1 MMKMSTWLLVA
12 VVVAVV
18 AVAPRFAT
26 AAQQGD
32 MYLLV
37 RQWSPTFCEDKSC
50 VKGQDPE
57 MMTIH
62 GLWYVCSPSPSPS
75 PSPPPS
81 PARRTLTPPSSPLA
95 RPTGLTYED
104 GSPAYCTKEKFSTSA
119 LTDATID
126 RMNCAWPS
134 ATGTN
139 EGFWAHEW
147 EKHGTCAGF
156 SSQEGYFNATLNA
169 NDRYD
174 LNVAFAEAGISF
186 SGSNDSPTTAE
197 MEAAMED
204 AFGVGGQV
212 VKCRE
217 NNLYEVMMC
226 LDWETLEAFACD
238 ESFWNTCGAASDRVT
253 FPEGSGDEAA
263 TCSATTTVSSSGS
276 SDASYPS
283 TETDGG
289 SSLAVTGAGV
299 AVALLLLF

>member
-1 MMKMSTWLLVA
+1 M
-12 VVVAVV
+12 
-18 AVAPRFAT
+18 
-26 AAQQGD
+26 
-32 MYLLV
+32 
-37 RQWSPTFCEDKSC
+37 
-50 VKGQDPE
+50 
-57 MMTIH
+57 
-62 GLWYVCSPSPSPS
+62 
-75 PSPPPS
+75 
-81 PARRTLTPPSSPLA
+81 
-95 RPTGLTYED
+95 TYED

-217 NNLYEVMMC
+217 NNLYEVIMC

-238 ESFWNTCGAASDRVT
+238 ESFWNTCGGASDRVT

-263 TCSATTTVSSSGS
+263 TCSATTTVSSAGS

-283 TETDGG
+283 TATDGG